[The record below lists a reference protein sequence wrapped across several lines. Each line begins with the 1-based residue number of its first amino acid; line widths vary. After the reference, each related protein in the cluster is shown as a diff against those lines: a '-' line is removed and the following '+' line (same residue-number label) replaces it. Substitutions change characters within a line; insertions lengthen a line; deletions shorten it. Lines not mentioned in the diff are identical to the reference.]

1 MNQTN
6 KTETKLIIS
15 EYLKE
20 ELLLKGH
27 RWQSNNQ
34 INSNQDDL
42 ILSISKRK
50 SVVNSLNALSQSMR
64 TNFRLQLQQMCSK
77 LDNEVDDLVNLDYE
91 SFQDIANE
99 LFSQGIKWSN
109 IICLLVFASEL
120 ILSTIDSNPSRDLID
135 NISAYLS
142 TYINDNL
149 LTWIN
154 DHQAWQGLLTYS
166 NQFNTNET
174 VVDGIL
180 KRINW
185 HDNKYL
191 RLGTAIGLGGIG
203 IFLVYV
209 LASKSK

>member
-1 MNQTN
+1 MTQTN
-6 KTETKLIIS
+6 KTEIKLIIS

-20 ELLLKGH
+20 ELQLKGH

-34 INSNQDDL
+34 INSNQDVL
-42 ILSISKRK
+42 ILSTSKRK
-50 SVVNSLNALSQSMR
+50 SVVSCLNALSQSMR

-109 IICLLVFASEL
+109 IICLLVFGSEL
-120 ILSTIDSNPSRDLID
+120 ILSTIDSNPSRDLIE
-135 NISAYLS
+135 NICTYLS
-142 TYINDNL
+142 TYINDHL
-149 LTWIN
+149 LNWIN
-154 DHQAWQGLLTYS
+154 DHQAWQGFLTYS

-174 VVDGIL
+174 VIDGIL
-180 KRINW
+180 KKINW

-191 RLGTAIGLGGIG
+191 RLGTAISLGGIG
-203 IFLVYV
+203 IFLVCV
-209 LASKSK
+209 LISKSK